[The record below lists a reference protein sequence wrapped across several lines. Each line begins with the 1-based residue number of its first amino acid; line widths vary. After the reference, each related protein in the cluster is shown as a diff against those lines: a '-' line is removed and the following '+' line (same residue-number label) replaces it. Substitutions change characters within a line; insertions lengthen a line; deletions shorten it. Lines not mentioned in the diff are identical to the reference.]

1 MKRILRNLA
10 IPVLLLTM
18 MGCTQDILEDINEN
32 KNDPTDIPAS
42 LLLPDAI
49 TKTAFSTTGT
59 DFTFYASVYIEHNV
73 GTFNQMYNAEI
84 RSGDPSASTT
94 YNTPWTTTYETLRNL
109 RTIIKKTSEGGQEP
123 NHYHA
128 LGIAQVLTAYNIA
141 ILTDCMGDVPFTEAL
156 QPGVIF
162 QPKLDKQEDIYEQIF
177 TLLDDAITNLGKETT
192 YPAIGQ
198 LDMMFHGD
206 ISKWR
211 MFAYG
216 LKARYTTRLC
226 LRNGGKWND
235 VIEFANNSFKSPA
248 QQAQYNYDG
257 NSAVSPYC
265 AFLDNRDYFGASK
278 SLHEKLIE
286 FNDPRDEVYFIPYPG
301 EDELRFAPNGTT
313 EEVTGYYGLSGLTLP
328 DAPTYLLSYHEV
340 EFIKAEAYS
349 RLGDNIA
356 ASNSLHNALKAAFE
370 KVGLTS
376 EDADN
381 YFENEVTPRFE
392 TNPLKEI
399 MIQKYLSFY
408 EEESL
413 EAYNDFRRLKALG
426 ENFITLSNPY
436 NNNRFPLRFT
446 YGADDVTT
454 NPNIAQ
460 VFGNGQYVYT
470 ENVWW
475 AGGTK

>member
-1 MKRILRNLA
+1 MKKIIKIFAL
-10 IPVLLLTM
+10 PVLLLM
-18 MGCTQDILEDINEN
+18 MIGCTQDILEDINVN
-32 KNDPTDIPAS
+32 KNDPADVPAS

-49 TKTAFSTTGT
+49 TKTAFNTTGT

-73 GTFNQMYNAEI
+73 GIFGQMFNAEI
-84 RSGDPSASTT
+84 RAGEPSASTT
-94 YNTPWTTTYETLRNL
+94 YNNSWASTYETLRNL
-109 RTIIKKTSEGGQEP
+109 RTIIKKTSEDGTEP
-123 NHYHA
+123 KHYHA
-128 LGIAQVLTAYNIA
+128 LGVAQILTAYNIA
-141 ILTDCMGDVPFTEAL
+141 ILTDVMGDVPFSEAL

-162 QPKLDKQEDIYEQIF
+162 QPKLDKQQDIYNQIF
-177 TLLDDAITNLGKETT
+177 KLLDDAIANLTKTTT
-192 YPAIGQ
+192 YPSIGQ
-198 LDMMFHGD
+198 LDLLYQGNP
-206 ISKWR
+206 SKWIK
-211 MFAYG
+211 FAYG
-216 LKARYTTRLC
+216 LKARYTARLC
-226 LRNGGKWND
+226 LRNGGKWNE
-235 VIEFANNSFKSPA
+235 VIEYANNSFISSD

-257 NSAVSPYC
+257 NSSISPYY
-265 AFLDNRDYFGASK
+265 AFYDNRDYFGSSK
-278 SLHEKLIE
+278 SLHEKLLA
-286 FNDPRDEVYFIPYPG
+286 FNDPRDEVYFTPYPG

-313 EEVTGYYGLSGLTLP
+313 EEVMQYYGFSGLTLP

-340 EFIKAEAYS
+340 EFLKAEAYS

-356 ASNSLHNALKAAFE
+356 ASNSLHNALKAAFV

-381 YFENEVTPRFE
+381 YFDNEVTPRFAI
-392 TNPLKEI
+392 NPLKEI

-426 ENFITLSNPY
+426 ENFITLANPY

-454 NPNIAQ
+454 NVNVAE
-460 VFGNGQYVYT
+460 VFGNGQYIYT

-475 AGGTK
+475 AGGTR